1 MPSTST
7 AKLDVNGLPGG
18 KAAGAAVG
26 AGTGSGAGV
35 VVGAVACIATGPFFP
50 LCVMTVVPAGAAIGA
65 ATGAVVGAVRTESAE
80 AMATKT
86 KSLTDQL
93 LASSYQN
100 AIAVRL
106 QERFR
111 EDLALD
117 LPLAAERPA
126 VQRVADVSADAVVEP
141 LDLEV
146 GLTEV
151 GTEGKREFALR
162 LVSRLVLRRSSG
174 VVVWQ
179 IVKEVQSETE
189 LALDGWMANDA
200 RALHGVLDLCVR
212 EAARRLV
219 VDLGR
224 GVATGRLAPDPAP
237 GKYSTSC
244 EDRPA
249 DWPDASRTTTP

>member
-65 ATGAVVGAVRTESAE
+65 ATGAVVGAVRTESTE

-93 LASSYQN
+93 LASSYQD

-111 EDLALD
+111 EDLRSTCRS
-117 LPLAAERPA
+117 PPSGPQCRGSQTSRPMP
-126 VQRVADVSADAVVEP
+126 SS
-141 LDLEV
+141 
-146 GLTEV
+146 
-151 GTEGKREFALR
+151 
-162 LVSRLVLRRSSG
+162 SR
-174 VVVWQ
+174 
-179 IVKEVQSETE
+179 
-189 LALDGWMANDA
+189 
-200 RALHGVLDLCVR
+200 
-212 EAARRLV
+212 
-219 VDLGR
+219 
-224 GVATGRLAPDPAP
+224 
-237 GKYSTSC
+237 STW
-244 EDRPA
+244 RWA
-249 DWPDASRTTTP
+249 